1 MSGMFS
7 NARAFNADISSW
19 DISANTK
26 MNLMFESAKSFQAKL
41 DKWNLHKSAN
51 IRDMFANTNYPIEYV
66 ASWYEKVGEKM
77 FASAFRGNVYG
88 HLLCVKR

>member
-1 MSGMFS
+1 
-7 NARAFNADISSW
+7 
-19 DISANTK
+19 
-26 MNLMFESAKSFQAKL
+26 MNLMFESAKSFQVKL

-77 FASAFRGNVYG
+77 FASAFSEYIWG